1 MKILIYPFLVM
12 IKIYQMFI
20 SPFFPATCRFSPT
33 CSEYSKLSL
42 KKHGIFKGLKL
53 SLNRIMKCHPIRKNG
68 GYDPVP

>member
-1 MKILIYPFLVM
+1 MKILIYPFLVI
-12 IKIYQMFI
+12 IKIYQIFI

-42 KKHGIFKGLKL
+42 KKHGLFKGLKL
-53 SLNRIMKCHPIRKNG
+53 SLKRIVKCHPIRKSG

>member
-12 IKIYQMFI
+12 IKIYQIFI

-53 SLNRIMKCHPIRKNG
+53 SLKRIMKCHPIWKNG

>member
-1 MKILIYPFLVM
+1 MNILVYPFLVI
-12 IKIYQMFI
+12 IKVYQIFI

-42 KKHGIFKGLKL
+42 KKYGLFKGLKL
-53 SLNRIMKCHPIRKNG
+53 SLKRIVKCHPIWKSG